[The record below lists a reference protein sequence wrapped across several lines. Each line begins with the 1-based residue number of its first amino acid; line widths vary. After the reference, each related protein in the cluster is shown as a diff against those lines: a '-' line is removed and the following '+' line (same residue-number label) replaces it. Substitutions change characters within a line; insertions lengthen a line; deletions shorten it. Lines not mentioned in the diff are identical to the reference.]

1 MSIRQ
6 PLAMMFVMALIV
18 ASPVFASMGG
28 GGGGASA
35 SAPPPP
41 STVDPAKTSPSPREQ
56 AEGLYSQAY
65 EEIARAKQALADGK
79 DKNAQKSFKRAVE
92 YAEKATTLDEKYF
105 EAWNLVGFASR
116 KLGDYDKAF
125 ASYDKCLE
133 IKSDYAPAR
142 EYLGEA
148 WLEKGDAAKAHEQ
161 LVLLQKYGA
170 TDEATTLGKAIADYE
185 TAHPAQA
192 STTN

>member
-35 SAPPPP
+35 TAPPPP

-79 DKNAQKSFKRAVE
+79 DKNAQKSFKRAIE
-92 YAEKATTLDEKYF
+92 WAEKATAL
-105 EAWNLVGFASR
+105 
-116 KLGDYDKAF
+116 
-125 ASYDKCLE
+125 
-133 IKSDYAPAR
+133 
-142 EYLGEA
+142 
-148 WLEKGDAAKAHEQ
+148 
-161 LVLLQKYGA
+161 
-170 TDEATTLGKAIADYE
+170 
-185 TAHPAQA
+185 
-192 STTN
+192 